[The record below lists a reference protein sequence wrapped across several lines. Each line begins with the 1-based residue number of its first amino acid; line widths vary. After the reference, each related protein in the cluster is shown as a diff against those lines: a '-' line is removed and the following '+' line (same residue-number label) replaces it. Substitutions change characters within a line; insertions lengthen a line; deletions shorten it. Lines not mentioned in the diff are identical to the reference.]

1 MLIYLASIL
10 HFVAFLFLTTIKK
23 KVNYLLESRK
33 IKEEYYQ
40 GDSSPRIYLHRFQL

>member
-10 HFVAFLFLTTIKK
+10 HFVAFLFFTIKK
-23 KVNYLLESRK
+23 KANYLLESRK